1 MSSFNN
7 NVATTTTVTLQ
18 NSRVQIQILCPTD
31 IAAQTPLESIQS
43 FPPFADWL
51 HALDASHTDP
61 QDGSQILITK
71 IIIQSV
77 DQFKSGKIGFLK
89 FTTDAQKIPE
99 NKQIPG
105 IVFLR
110 GGSVAVLLMLC
121 TTNRA
126 DDAYVV
132 LTVQPRI
139 AVPSFHLA
147 ELPAGMLDGNGAFSG
162 TAAREIEEETGLII
176 KPEDLIELTPAHGGL
191 YPSPGACDETIR
203 LFACEKYVSENELS
217 ALSGRLG
224 GLNNDGE
231 FISVRLVRMSELA
244 RETRDMKAI
253 AAMYFKAPTDV
264 PVDPTTKKFI
274 QGFIERTIDTGISDI
289 RAQAAFKDRVEGR
302 ILLLTNPY
310 KDKSKGTM
318 GTTGGRIGEAQI
330 IRNTRRKTITAKEKR
345 ALNIYE
351 IPKEARRYDLFLPL
365 NLMWNTYVDTLLAGK
380 QQKTAAQML
389 LSGDYKNQ
397 QQMLGR
403 LIKADMHGARVSVVR
418 AKCPNFI
425 GISGIVAQE
434 TKNVFKIITQE
445 DTLAVVPKARCV
457 FSLEFSS
464 GAQCLIYGDQFA
476 FRASER
482 SSKKFKPKPS
492 IDLR

>member
-1 MSSFNN
+1 MFCRHLLSSLRRTATATATVTATSTATARINSNISIAHLKRHLSAMSSFNN

-18 NSRVQIQILCPTD
+18 NSRAQIQILYPTD
-31 IAAQTPLESIQS
+31 IAAQIPLESIQS

-51 HALDASHTDP
+51 HTLDASHTNP

-253 AAMYFKAPTDV
+253 AAMYLWDQLI
-264 PVDPTTKKFI
+264 TKKI
-274 QGFIERTIDTGISDI
+274 Q
-289 RAQAAFKDRVEGR
+289 
-302 ILLLTNPY
+302 
-310 KDKSKGTM
+310 
-318 GTTGGRIGEAQI
+318 
-330 IRNTRRKTITAKEKR
+330 
-345 ALNIYE
+345 
-351 IPKEARRYDLFLPL
+351 
-365 NLMWNTYVDTLLAGK
+365 
-380 QQKTAAQML
+380 
-389 LSGDYKNQ
+389 
-397 QQMLGR
+397 
-403 LIKADMHGARVSVVR
+403 LI
-418 AKCPNFI
+418 
-425 GISGIVAQE
+425 
-434 TKNVFKIITQE
+434 
-445 DTLAVVPKARCV
+445 
-457 FSLEFSS
+457 
-464 GAQCLIYGDQFA
+464 
-476 FRASER
+476 
-482 SSKKFKPKPS
+482 
-492 IDLR
+492 